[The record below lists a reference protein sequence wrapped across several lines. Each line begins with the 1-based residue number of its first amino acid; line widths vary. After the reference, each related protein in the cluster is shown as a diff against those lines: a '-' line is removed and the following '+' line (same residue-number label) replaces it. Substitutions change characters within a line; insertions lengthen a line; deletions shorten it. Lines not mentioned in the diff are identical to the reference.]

1 MKDNQ
6 KIAVYSRVCN
16 YDQLPNAIDQIC
28 EMAKQGEIKTLVV
41 GTLERLCDD
50 PIQRQKLIKEL
61 TDCGVEIITAF
72 DEEK

>member
-1 MKDNQ
+1 MKGNQ
-6 KIAVYSRVCN
+6 KIAVYSRVGN
-16 YDQLPNAIDQIC
+16 YDQLPNAIDQIR

-50 PIQRQKLIKEL
+50 PIQRQELIKEL

-72 DEEK
+72 EEE